1 MAKVSLRQG
10 CVSGLALS
18 AAAALWLGFASA
30 PALAG
35 DDGAA
40 PIWESFGSLFSL
52 GGDKD
57 KDEKVIE
64 YRDQPRLVLPPRMEL
79 PPPAAPPTASAT
91 DWPRDPDIEAIKR
104 AKAEKNKIRTM
115 NGDPMHNLIDRGKV
129 EDGVVTTKYTAG
141 MGPSDRR
148 CAAGPGQTCND
159 DGAPKAAINWNPLSW
174 VGIQKKAAT
183 VLGPEPDRTSLTD
196 PPLGYRAPVEGPGVK
211 IDTN

>member
-10 CVSGLALS
+10 CASGLALS
-18 AAAALWLGFASA
+18 GFAALLLVSAGA

-40 PIWESFGSLFSL
+40 PIWEGFRTVFNF
-52 GGDKD
+52 GGDSD
-57 KDEKVIE
+57 QRTID
-64 YRDQPRLVLPPRMEL
+64 YRDQPRLVLPPTMEL
-79 PPPAAPPTASAT
+79 PPPAAAPTANAT
-91 DWPRDPDIEAIKR
+91 NWPRDPDVAAIKKEQ
-104 AKAEKNKIRTM
+104 ADKKKIHTM
-115 NGDPMHNLIDRGKV
+115 YGDPMRNFIEMGKKQD
-129 EDGVVTTKYTAG
+129 EVVTTSYTAG

-159 DGAPKAAINWNPLSW
+159 DSGPKPALNWNPLTW
-174 VGIQKKAAT
+174 VGVEKKAPT

-196 PPLGYRAPVEGPGVK
+196 PPLGYRAPVEGPGTK